1 MRIDIITLFP
11 EFFEGIKDYS
21 IVGRAIG
28 SKRIELVTH
37 NLRDWA
43 SDKYKSVDDHP
54 YGGGPGMVLRFDVLL
69 KALKNVKAK
78 SKIQNNKSK
87 TILLTPQGQVYKQ
100 KMAQELTKETNLI
113 LICGHY
119 EGFDERIREYVD
131 IEISVGDY
139 VLTGGEIHA
148 MVIVDSVV
156 RLLPGVLGDD
166 KSSIDESHSPSTSSG
181 STRLLEYPQYT
192 RPEEYD
198 GKSVPKILL
207 GGNHK
212 EIDAWRKEQA
222 EERTKVRRPDLLN
235 VG

>member
-139 VLTGGEIHA
+139 VLTGGEIPA

-181 STRLLEYPQYT
+181 QALLEYPQYT